1 MAAQGQA
8 ITDAPRAGTP
18 WEVFRT
24 FFVLGCVSF
33 GGPIAHLGYFREA
46 FVKQR
51 QWITDEAYGD
61 LVALCQ
67 FLPGPASSQVGM
79 ALGLMRAG
87 YGGMLAAW
95 VAFTLPSALLMFA
108 LALGLTA
115 FQVDTQAGW
124 IVALKAVAAAVVA
137 DALMGMARN
146 LAPDERRATVAVA
159 GMIGALLLP
168 VEWGQLAMIGAG
180 ALIGL
185 ALLGGF
191 ESAAPRETA
200 PLVKVSRAVSIGC
213 LALFFALLIGLPF
226 AVAYGG
232 GLADLFARF
241 YSAGALVFGGGHVV
255 LPLLQAQVVDPGL
268 VGRDV
273 FLAGYGA
280 AQALPLPLLQA
291 QVVDPGLVGR
301 DVFLAGYGAA
311 QALPGPLFAF
321 SAYLGAE
328 AAEVPVVGAVVAL
341 VAIFLPG
348 ALLVLGTLPFWS
360 ALRQW
365 ALARRI
371 LAGIN
376 AAVVGLLAA
385 ALYDPVFVE
394 GITNAKT
401 MALAVAAFVALHVW
415 KAPPLAVVAGAA
427 AVGIIAL

>member
-1 MAAQGQA
+1 MTG
-8 ITDAPRAGTP
+8 APRAGTP

-46 FVKQR
+46 FVKRR

-87 YGGMLAAW
+87 YAGMLAAW
-95 VAFTLPSALLMFA
+95 VAFTLPSALLMLG

-124 IVALKAVAAAVVA
+124 VVALKAVAAAVVA
-137 DALMGMARN
+137 DALLGMARN
-146 LAPDERRATVAVA
+146 LAPDERRATIAVA

-168 VEWGQLAMIGAG
+168 IEWGQLAVIGAG
-180 ALIGL
+180 ALVGL

-191 ESAAPRETA
+191 ESSAPTESE
-200 PLVKVSRAVSIGC
+200 PLVKVSRVVSMGC

-226 AVAYGG
+226 AVVYGG
-232 GLADLFARF
+232 ALADLFARF

-268 VGRDV
+268 VD
-273 FLAGYGA
+273 
-280 AQALPLPLLQA
+280 
-291 QVVDPGLVGR
+291 R

-311 QALPGPLFAF
+311 QALPGPLFAI

-328 AAEVPVVGAVVAL
+328 AAGAAGALAGAGVAL
-341 VAIFLPG
+341 IGIFLPG

-360 ALRQW
+360 SLRQW

-394 GITNAKT
+394 GITNAQT

-427 AVGIIAL
+427 AVGVLAF

>member
-1 MAAQGQA
+1 M
-8 ITDAPRAGTP
+8 TDAPRAGTP

-46 FVKQR
+46 FVKRR
-51 QWITDEAYGD
+51 QWISDEAYGD

-95 VAFTLPSALLMFA
+95 VAFTLPSALLMLA

-146 LAPDERRATVAVA
+146 LAPDERRATIAVA

-168 VEWGQLAMIGAG
+168 IAWGQLAMIGAG
-180 ALIGL
+180 ALAGL
-185 ALLGGF
+185 FVLRGL
-191 ESAAPRETA
+191 ETAAPDETA
-200 PLVKVSRAVSIGC
+200 PLVKVSRVVAIGC
-213 LALFFALLIGLPF
+213 LAVFFALLIGLPF
-226 AVAYGG
+226 AVAVYGG
-232 GLADLFARF
+232 LLSDLFARF

-255 LPLLQAQVVDPGL
+255 LPLLQAQVVEPGL
-268 VGRDV
+268 VD
-273 FLAGYGA
+273 
-280 AQALPLPLLQA
+280 
-291 QVVDPGLVGR
+291 R

-328 AAEVPVVGAVVAL
+328 AVASPFIGAAVAL

-415 KAPPLAVVAGAA
+415 RAPPLAVVAGAA
-427 AVGIIAL
+427 AVGVLAL

>member
-1 MAAQGQA
+1 M
-8 ITDAPRAGTP
+8 TNEPPRGTP

-46 FVKQR
+46 FVARRK
-51 QWITDEAYGD
+51 WLSDAEYGD

-87 YGGMLAAW
+87 YAGMLAAW
-95 VAFTLPSALLMFA
+95 VAFTLPSALLMLA
-108 LALGLTA
+108 LALGLTV

-124 IVALKAVAAAVVA
+124 VIALKAAAAAVVA
-137 DALMGMARN
+137 DALLGMARN
-146 LAPDERRATVAVA
+146 LAPDERRATIAVA
-159 GMIGALLLP
+159 AMIGAMLLP

-185 ALLGGF
+185 ALLGGL

-200 PLVKVSRAVSIGC
+200 PLVKVSRAVSIVC

-226 AVAYGG
+226 AVAAYGG
-232 GLADLFARF
+232 TLADLFARF
-241 YSAGALVFGGGHVV
+241 YNAGALVFGGGHVV
-255 LPLLQAQVVDPGL
+255 LPLLQAQVVEPGL
-268 VGRDV
+268 V
-273 FLAGYGA
+273 A
-280 AQALPLPLLQA
+280 
-291 QVVDPGLVGR
+291 R

-328 AAEVPVVGAVVAL
+328 AAVAGPLLGASVAL

-348 ALLVLGTLPFWS
+348 ALLVIGTLPFWS

-365 ALARRI
+365 AWARRA

-385 ALYDPVFVE
+385 ALYNPVFVE
-394 GITNAKT
+394 GITDART
-401 MALAVAAFVALHVW
+401 MALAVAAFVALNVW

-427 AVGIIAL
+427 AVGVLAL

>member
-1 MAAQGQA
+1 M
-8 ITDAPRAGTP
+8 TDAPRAGTP

-46 FVKQR
+46 FVKRR
-51 QWITDEAYGD
+51 QLITDEAYGD

-87 YGGMLAAW
+87 YAGMLAAW
-95 VAFTLPSALLMFA
+95 VAFTLPSALLMLG

-124 IVALKAVAAAVVA
+124 VVALKAVAAAVVA

-146 LAPDERRATVAVA
+146 LAPDERRATIAVA

-168 VEWGQLAMIGAG
+168 IEWGQLAVIGAG
-180 ALIGL
+180 ALVGL

-191 ESAAPRETA
+191 ESAAPTESE
-200 PLVKVSRAVSIGC
+200 PLVKVSRVVSISC
-213 LALFFALLIGLPF
+213 LALFFALLVGLPF
-226 AVAYGG
+226 AVVYGG
-232 GLADLFARF
+232 ALADLFARF

-268 VGRDV
+268 VD
-273 FLAGYGA
+273 
-280 AQALPLPLLQA
+280 
-291 QVVDPGLVGR
+291 R

-311 QALPGPLFAF
+311 QALPGPLFAI

-328 AAEVPVVGAVVAL
+328 AAGAAGALAGAGVAL
-341 VAIFLPG
+341 IGIFLPG

-360 ALRQW
+360 SLRQW

-394 GITNAKT
+394 GITNAQT

-427 AVGIIAL
+427 AVGVLAL

>member
-1 MAAQGQA
+1 M
-8 ITDAPRAGTP
+8 TDPPRAGTP

-46 FVKQR
+46 FVR
-51 QWITDEAYGD
+51 RRGWITDEAYGD

-95 VAFTLPSALLMFA
+95 VAFTLPSALLMLA

-124 IVALKAVAAAVVA
+124 VVALKAVAAAVVA

-146 LAPDERRATVAVA
+146 LAPDERRATIAVA

-168 VEWGQLAMIGAG
+168 IEWGQLAMIGAG
-180 ALIGL
+180 AAIGL

-191 ESAAPRETA
+191 ESAAPTESE
-200 PLVKVSRAVSIGC
+200 PLVKVSRGVAISC
-213 LALFFALLIGLPF
+213 LAVFFALLIGLPF

-232 GLADLFARF
+232 ALADLFSRF

-268 VGRDV
+268 VD
-273 FLAGYGA
+273 
-280 AQALPLPLLQA
+280 
-291 QVVDPGLVGR
+291 R

-311 QALPGPLFAF
+311 QALPGPLFAI

-328 AAEVPVVGAVVAL
+328 AGGTAALAGAGVAL
-341 VAIFLPG
+341 IGIFLPG

-394 GITNAKT
+394 GITNAET

-415 KAPPLAVVAGAA
+415 RAPPLAVVAGAA
-427 AVGIIAL
+427 AVGVLGL

>member
-1 MAAQGQA
+1 MTEAQQRGS
-8 ITDAPRAGTP
+8 P

-46 FVKQR
+46 FVKRR

-87 YGGMLAAW
+87 YAGMLAAW
-95 VAFTLPSALLMFA
+95 VAFTLPSALLMLGF
-108 LALGLTA
+108 ALGLTA
-115 FQVDTQAGW
+115 LQVDTQAGW
-124 IVALKAVAAAVVA
+124 IVALKAAAAAVVA
-137 DALMGMARN
+137 DALLGMARS
-146 LAPDERRATVAVA
+146 LAPDERRATLAVA
-159 GMIGALLLP
+159 AMIGAMLLP
-168 VEWGQLAMIGAG
+168 VAWGQLTMIGAG
-180 ALIGL
+180 ALVGL
-185 ALLGGF
+185 VALGGV
-191 ESAAPRETA
+191 AGAPPTETA
-200 PLVKVSRAVSIGC
+200 PLAKVSRVVSIGC
-213 LALFFALLIGLPF
+213 LALFFSLLIGLPF
-226 AVAYGG
+226 AVVAYGG
-232 GLADLFARF
+232 TLSDLFARF

-255 LPLLQAQVVDPGL
+255 LPLLQAQVVEPGL
-268 VGRDV
+268 VD
-273 FLAGYGA
+273 
-280 AQALPLPLLQA
+280 
-291 QVVDPGLVGR
+291 R

-328 AAEVPVVGAVVAL
+328 AAAPPFIGAAVAL

-365 ALARRI
+365 ALARRV

-376 AAVVGLLAA
+376 AAVVGLLGA

-394 GITNAKT
+394 GITDGRT
-401 MALAVAAFVALHVW
+401 MALAVGAFVALNVW

-427 AVGIIAL
+427 AVGVLAL

>member
-280 AQALPLPLLQA
+280 AQALP
-291 QVVDPGLVGR
+291 
-301 DVFLAGYGAA
+301 
-311 QALPGPLFAF
+311 GPLFAF

>member
-1 MAAQGQA
+1 MAAQRQA
-8 ITDAPRAGTP
+8 VTDAPHVGTP

-24 FFVLGCVSF
+24 FFLLGCVSF

-46 FVKQR
+46 FVKRR

-87 YGGMLAAW
+87 YAGMLAAW
-95 VAFTLPSALLMFA
+95 VAFTLPSALLMLA

-124 IVALKAVAAAVVA
+124 VVALKAVAAAVVA
-137 DALMGMARN
+137 DALLGMARN
-146 LAPDERRATVAVA
+146 LAPDQRRATIAVA
-159 GMIGALLLP
+159 AMIGALLLP
-168 VEWGQLAMIGAG
+168 IEWGQLAMIGAG
-180 ALIGL
+180 ALVGL
-185 ALLGGF
+185 ALLGGL
-191 ESAAPRETA
+191 ESAAPSETA
-200 PLVKVSRAVSIGC
+200 PLVKVSRVVSIGC
-213 LALFFALLIGLPF
+213 LALFFALLVGLPF
-226 AVAYGG
+226 AAAYGG
-232 GLADLFARF
+232 TLADLFSRF
-241 YSAGALVFGGGHVV
+241 YNAGALVFGGGHVV

-268 VGRDV
+268 VD
-273 FLAGYGA
+273 
-280 AQALPLPLLQA
+280 
-291 QVVDPGLVGR
+291 R

-311 QALPGPLFAF
+311 QALPGPLFTI

-328 AAEVPVVGAVVAL
+328 AGGAAGPLVGAGVAL
-341 VAIFLPG
+341 IAIFLPG

-365 ALARRI
+365 TLARRV

-394 GITNAKT
+394 GITDART

-427 AVGIIAL
+427 AVGVIGL

>member
-1 MAAQGQA
+1 MSD
-8 ITDAPRAGTP
+8 TPRSGTP

-24 FFVLGCVSF
+24 FFVLGCASF

-46 FVKQR
+46 FVR
-51 QWITDEAYGD
+51 RREWISDEAYGD

-79 ALGLMRAG
+79 ALGLIRAG

-95 VAFTLPSALLMFA
+95 VAFTLPSALLMLA
-108 LALGLTA
+108 LALGLTV

-146 LAPDERRATVAVA
+146 LAPDERRATIAVA

-168 VEWGQLAMIGAG
+168 IAWGQLAMIGAG
-180 ALIGL
+180 ALAGL
-185 ALLGGF
+185 FMLRGL
-191 ESAAPRETA
+191 ETAAPDETA
-200 PLVKVSRAVSIGC
+200 PLVKVSRVVAIGC
-213 LALFFALLIGLPF
+213 LAVFFALLIGLPF
-226 AVAYGG
+226 VVAVYGG
-232 GLADLFARF
+232 TLSDLFARF

-255 LPLLQAQVVDPGL
+255 LPLLQAQVVEPGL
-268 VGRDV
+268 VDRS
-273 FLAGYGA
+273 
-280 AQALPLPLLQA
+280 
-291 QVVDPGLVGR
+291 
-301 DVFLAGYGAA
+301 VFLAGYGAA

-321 SAYLGAE
+321 SAYLGAG
-328 AAEVPVVGAVVAL
+328 AAASPFIGAAVAL

-348 ALLVLGTLPFWS
+348 ALLVLATLPFWS

-415 KAPPLAVVAGAA
+415 RTPPLAVVAGAA
-427 AVGIIAL
+427 AVGVLAL

>member
-1 MAAQGQA
+1 M
-8 ITDAPRAGTP
+8 TDAPRAGTP

-46 FVKQR
+46 FVR
-51 QWITDEAYGD
+51 RRGWITDEAYGD

-95 VAFTLPSALLMFA
+95 VAFTLPSALLMLA

-124 IVALKAVAAAVVA
+124 VVALKAVAAAVVA

-146 LAPDERRATVAVA
+146 LAPDERRATIAVA

-168 VEWGQLAMIGAG
+168 IEWGQLAMIGAG
-180 ALIGL
+180 AAIGL

-191 ESAAPRETA
+191 ESAAPTESE
-200 PLVKVSRAVSIGC
+200 PLVKVSRGVAISC
-213 LALFFALLIGLPF
+213 LAVFFALLIGLPF

-232 GLADLFARF
+232 ALADLFSRF

-268 VGRDV
+268 VD
-273 FLAGYGA
+273 
-280 AQALPLPLLQA
+280 
-291 QVVDPGLVGR
+291 R

-311 QALPGPLFAF
+311 QALPGPLFAI

-328 AAEVPVVGAVVAL
+328 AGGTAALAGAGVAL
-341 VAIFLPG
+341 IGIFLPG

-394 GITNAKT
+394 GITNAET

-415 KAPPLAVVAGAA
+415 RAPPLAVVAGAA
-427 AVGIIAL
+427 AVGVLAL

>member
-1 MAAQGQA
+1 M
-8 ITDAPRAGTP
+8 TDAPRAGTP

-46 FVKQR
+46 FVR
-51 QWITDEAYGD
+51 RRGWITDEAYAD

-87 YGGMLAAW
+87 YAGMLAAW
-95 VAFTLPSALLMFA
+95 VAFTLPSALLMFG
-108 LALGLTA
+108 LAVGLTA

-124 IVALKAVAAAVVA
+124 VVALKAAAAAVVA
-137 DALMGMARN
+137 DALLGMARN
-146 LAPDERRATVAVA
+146 LAPDERRATIAVA

-168 VEWGQLAMIGAG
+168 IEWGQLAMIGAG
-180 ALIGL
+180 AVIGL

-191 ESAAPRETA
+191 ESSAPTESE
-200 PLVKVSRAVSIGC
+200 PLVKVSRAVSITC

-226 AVAYGG
+226 AVAAYGG
-232 GLADLFARF
+232 ALSDLFARF

-268 VGRDV
+268 VD
-273 FLAGYGA
+273 
-280 AQALPLPLLQA
+280 
-291 QVVDPGLVGR
+291 R

-311 QALPGPLFAF
+311 QALPGPLFAI

-328 AAEVPVVGAVVAL
+328 AGGAAALAGAGVAL
-341 VAIFLPG
+341 IGIFLPG

-394 GITNAKT
+394 GITNAET

-427 AVGIIAL
+427 AVGVLAL

>member
-1 MAAQGQA
+1 M
-8 ITDAPRAGTP
+8 TDPPRAGTP

-46 FVKQR
+46 FVR
-51 QWITDEAYGD
+51 RRGWITDEAYGD

-87 YGGMLAAW
+87 YSGMLAAW
-95 VAFTLPSALLMFA
+95 VAFTLPSALLMLA

-124 IVALKAVAAAVVA
+124 VVALKAVAAAVVA

-146 LAPDERRATVAVA
+146 LAPDERRATIAVA

-168 VEWGQLAMIGAG
+168 IEWGQLAMIGAG
-180 ALIGL
+180 AAIGL

-191 ESAAPRETA
+191 ESAAPTESE
-200 PLVKVSRAVSIGC
+200 PLVKVSRGVAISC
-213 LALFFALLIGLPF
+213 LAVFFALLIGLPF

-232 GLADLFARF
+232 ALADLFSRF

-268 VGRDV
+268 VD
-273 FLAGYGA
+273 
-280 AQALPLPLLQA
+280 
-291 QVVDPGLVGR
+291 R

-311 QALPGPLFAF
+311 QALPGPLFAI

-328 AAEVPVVGAVVAL
+328 AGGTAALAGAGVAL
-341 VAIFLPG
+341 IGIFLPG

-394 GITNAKT
+394 GITNAET

-415 KAPPLAVVAGAA
+415 RAPPLAVVAGAA
-427 AVGIIAL
+427 AVGVLAL

>member
-1 MAAQGQA
+1 MAAQGEA
-8 ITDAPRAGTP
+8 INGAPRAGTP

-46 FVKQR
+46 FVKR
-51 QWITDEAYGD
+51 RRWISDEAYAD

-95 VAFTLPSALLMFA
+95 VAFTLPSALLMFG

-115 FQVDTQAGW
+115 FQVDTQTGW
-124 IVALKAVAAAVVA
+124 VVALKAAAAAVVA
-137 DALMGMARN
+137 DALLGMARN
-146 LAPDERRATVAVA
+146 LAPDERRATIAVA

-168 VEWGQLAMIGAG
+168 IEWGQLAVIGAG
-180 ALIGL
+180 AVIGL
-185 ALLGGF
+185 VALGGF
-191 ESAAPRETA
+191 ESAAPRETT

-213 LALFFALLIGLPF
+213 LALFFALLVGLPF
-226 AVAYGG
+226 AVGALGG
-232 GLADLFARF
+232 ALTDLFARF

-268 VGRDV
+268 VD
-273 FLAGYGA
+273 
-280 AQALPLPLLQA
+280 
-291 QVVDPGLVGR
+291 R

-311 QALPGPLFAF
+311 QALPGPLFAI

-328 AAEVPVVGAVVAL
+328 AAVSPFVGSAVAL

-360 ALRQW
+360 RLRQW

-371 LAGIN
+371 LAGVN

-394 GITNAKT
+394 GITNAQT

-427 AVGIIAL
+427 AVGVLAL

>member
-1 MAAQGQA
+1 M
-8 ITDAPRAGTP
+8 TDAPRAGTP

-46 FVKQR
+46 FVR
-51 QWITDEAYGD
+51 RRGWITDEAYGD

-87 YGGMLAAW
+87 YSGMLAAW
-95 VAFTLPSALLMFA
+95 VAFTLPSALLMLA

-124 IVALKAVAAAVVA
+124 VVALKAVAAAVVA

-146 LAPDERRATVAVA
+146 LAPDERRATIAVA

-168 VEWGQLAMIGAG
+168 IEWGQLAMIGAG
-180 ALIGL
+180 AAIGL

-191 ESAAPRETA
+191 ESAAPTESE
-200 PLVKVSRAVSIGC
+200 PLVKVSRGVAISC
-213 LALFFALLIGLPF
+213 LAVFFALLIGLPF

-232 GLADLFARF
+232 ALADLFSRF

-268 VGRDV
+268 VD
-273 FLAGYGA
+273 
-280 AQALPLPLLQA
+280 
-291 QVVDPGLVGR
+291 R

-311 QALPGPLFAF
+311 QALPGPLFAI

-328 AAEVPVVGAVVAL
+328 AGGTAALAGAGVAL
-341 VAIFLPG
+341 IGIFLPG

-394 GITNAKT
+394 GITNAET

-415 KAPPLAVVAGAA
+415 RAPPLAVVAGAA
-427 AVGIIAL
+427 AVGVLAL